1 MERPDSEFQGMSGAV
16 FPVGLSDMVIG
27 RKVEQRFGLLGL
39 ARLLKLVELV
49 IDRADPSTTAPSAV
63 LAWGD
68 FLAALHCTQEDAGEF
83 LNYCDHARVLDRGND
98 DGRLRLTLV
107 GELVARL
114 VPAEAPPLAAGA
126 RQLFDSDKQW
136 AEWFKSDLNC
146 PPYLVNDSS
155 TRQLFRRW
163 CATNVTTD
171 EVEAATV
178 RAIKAG
184 EAPHPAIL
192 HDHLKA
198 LRVDKLRALS

>member
-1 MERPDSEFQGMSGAV
+1 MSAAF

-49 IDRADPSTTAPSAV
+49 VERADGSFTAPSAV
-63 LAWGD
+63 VAWGD
-68 FLAALHCTQEDAGEF
+68 FLSALHCNQEDAGEF
-83 LNYCDHARVLDRGND
+83 LSYCDHARVLDRGNE

-107 GELVARL
+107 GELVTRL
-114 VPAEAPPLAAGA
+114 VPPDAPPLAAGA
-126 RQLFDSDKQW
+126 RQLFESDKQW
-136 AEWFKSDLNC
+136 AEWFKADLNC
-146 PPYLVNDSS
+146 PPYLVNEPA

-163 CATNVTTD
+163 CANNVTTD
-171 EVEAATV
+171 EVEAATE

-184 EAPHPAIL
+184 EAPRPAIL

-198 LRVDKLRALS
+198 LRGDKIRALT

>member
-1 MERPDSEFQGMSGAV
+1 M
-16 FPVGLSDMVIG
+16 FPVGLSAMVIG
-27 RKVEQRFGLLGL
+27 RKIEQRFGLLGL

-49 IDRADPSTTAPSAV
+49 TERADGSTTAPSAV
-63 LAWGD
+63 VAWGD
-68 FLAALHCTQEDAGEF
+68 FLAALGCNQEEAGEF
-83 LNYCDHARVLDRGND
+83 LSYCDHARVLDRGND

-114 VPAEAPPLAAGA
+114 VPTEAPPLAAGA

-136 AEWFKSDLNC
+136 AEWFKADLNC
-146 PPYLVNDSS
+146 PPYVVNDPM

-163 CATNVTTD
+163 CVNNITTD
-171 EVEAATV
+171 EVEAATE

-184 EAPHPAIL
+184 EAPQPAIL

-198 LRVDKLRALS
+198 LRGDKFRALA

>member
-1 MERPDSEFQGMSGAV
+1 MTATI
-16 FPVGLSDMVIG
+16 FPVGLSEMVIG

-49 IDRADPSTTAPSAV
+49 MERVDRSTTVPGMSAV
-63 LAWGD
+63 VAWGD
-68 FLAALHCTQEDAGEF
+68 FLAALHCSQEEAGEF
-83 LNYCDHARVLDRGND
+83 LSYCDHARVLDRGNE

-114 VPAEAPPLAAGA
+114 VPAEAPPLAVGA

-136 AEWFKSDLNC
+136 AEWFKADLNC
-146 PPYLVNDSS
+146 PPYLLNDSA

-163 CATNVTTD
+163 VATNVTTD
-171 EVEAATV
+171 EVEAAID
-178 RAIKAG
+178 RAIKAS
-184 EAPHPAIL
+184 EAPHPAVL

-198 LRVDKLRALS
+198 LRVDKLRALT

>member
-1 MERPDSEFQGMSGAV
+1 MNAAI
-16 FPVGLSDMVIG
+16 FPVGLSEMVIG

-49 IDRADPSTTAPSAV
+49 TERADKAAPSLTALV
-63 LAWGD
+63 AWGD
-68 FLAALHCTQEDAGEF
+68 FLAALHCDQEAAGEF
-83 LNYCDHARVLDRGND
+83 LSYCDHARVLDRGTE

-107 GELVARL
+107 GELAARL
-114 VPAEAPPLAAGA
+114 VPVEAPAQAVGE
-126 RQLFDSDKQW
+126 RQLFATDKQW
-136 AEWFKSDLNC
+136 AEWFKADLNC
-146 PPYLVNDSS
+146 PPYLVNDTA

-171 EVEAATV
+171 EVEAATA

-184 EAPHPAIL
+184 EAPRPAVL

-198 LRVDKLRALS
+198 LRLDKLRALT

>member
-1 MERPDSEFQGMSGAV
+1 MSGAV

-49 IDRADPSTTAPSAV
+49 VERADGSTTAPSAV

-68 FLAALHCTQEDAGEF
+68 FLSALHCNQEDAGEF

-107 GELVARL
+107 GELIARL
-114 VPAEAPPLAAGA
+114 VPAEAPPLTAGA

-146 PPYLVNDSS
+146 PPYLVNDPL
-155 TRQLFRRW
+155 TRQQFRRW
-163 CATNVTTD
+163 CVNNITTD
-171 EVEAATV
+171 EVEAATE
-178 RAIKAG
+178 RAIRAG
-184 EAPHPAIL
+184 EAPSPVIL

-198 LRVDKLRALS
+198 LRGEKLRALA